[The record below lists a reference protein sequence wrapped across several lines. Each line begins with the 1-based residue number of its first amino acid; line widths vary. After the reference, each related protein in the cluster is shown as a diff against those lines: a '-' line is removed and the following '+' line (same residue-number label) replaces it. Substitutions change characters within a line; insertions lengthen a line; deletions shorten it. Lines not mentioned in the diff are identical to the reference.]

1 METPLIIKDHLD
13 SLDLSVLTVQ
23 RTVAGPWWNFE
34 RVLSPFSRLW
44 LILDGRAT
52 VKHHGQTFE
61 LRRGCMHLVPAFT
74 PHDCRCARR
83 LDHFHLHFLSRV
95 PTGLDLFAL
104 LDCAW
109 QVSLPPAFPKLVRR
123 LETIYPHRRLPC
135 FDPARE
141 EYPHLPA
148 SLEQRESDTLP
159 AEWLEAQGILRLLLA
174 PFLTSARLH
183 EASAHAHVTQRF
195 LVVQEFIHAH
205 MHTAIT
211 LADLARV
218 VGLHPTYFSDRF
230 LKLVGLRPLEYL
242 MRRRLERAQHLLL
255 ASTAPVKKI
264 AGAVGLSDPAYFTRA
279 FTKHCGHSPTD
290 YRAAHG
296 I

>member
-1 METPLIIKDHLD
+1 MEKQFVIKDHLG
-13 SLDLSVLTVQ
+13 SLDLRVLTVQ
-23 RTVAGPWWNFE
+23 RTVAGSWWNFE

-52 VKHHGQTFE
+52 VIHHGHTFE
-61 LRRGCMHLVPAFT
+61 LRRGCLHLVPAFT
-74 PHDCRCARR
+74 PHDCLCSRR
-83 LDHFHLHFLSRV
+83 FDHFHLHFLSRV
-95 PTGLDLFAL
+95 PTGIDLFAL
-104 LDCAW
+104 LDCEW
-109 QVSLPPAFPKLVRR
+109 QVPLPPAFPKLLRR
-123 LETIYPHRRLPC
+123 LETIYPTRRLPC

-148 SLEQRESDTLP
+148 SLEQRESDTSP

-183 EASAHAHVTQRF
+183 EESAHAHVTQRF
-195 LVVQEFIHAH
+195 LAVQEFIHEH
-205 MHTAIT
+205 MNTAIT
-211 LADLARV
+211 LADLAHV
-218 VGLHPTYFSDRF
+218 AGLHPTYFSDRF
-230 LKLVGLRPLEYL
+230 LKLVGMRPLEYL
-242 MRRRLERAQHLLL
+242 MRRRMERAQYLLL

-264 AGAVGLSDPAYFTRA
+264 AGEVGLSDPAYFTRA
-279 FTKHCGHSPTD
+279 FRKHCGHSPSD